1 MVPNGV
7 EVQDSQYEID
17 AAEIT
22 TLPDFQ
28 DKDLHIP
35 KTRDDKNEIFKFS
48 VRGKSIV
55 MTVGPRCTV
64 TFSERNKQ

>member
-22 TLPDFQ
+22 TFTDFQ
-28 DKDLHIP
+28 DKEINIP
-35 KTRDDKNEIFKFS
+35 KTRDDVNEIFNS
-48 VRGKSIV
+48 LYGASQ
-55 MTVGPRCTV
+55 
-64 TFSERNKQ
+64 SS